1 MYSGLV
7 RICEVP
13 ITGGGSTSL
22 AYTLDSATKKY
33 AITFQSSESFTLA
46 KVAFKVQSKT
56 GSPTCSIRI
65 ETDDGSGRPS
75 GTLAWTNATITG
87 VAISATGWLSE
98 QSLTASGTVSPGTI
112 YHVVIAND
120 HGTPASNYFD
130 CNDQAIT
137 SQTNTGYG
145 IQQYLTS
152 LTASY
157 NGSAWAN
164 RYGPLFM
171 LSDSGGTTKVG
182 QPFEDTGIQTM
193 SNTTAYGVKFTAPL
207 SGSVVGVTLAS
218 LLNTGVG
225 DVTSKLY
232 DGSDNLLGTATF
244 KTGLGTIIG
253 GGRFSRWF
261 PFDSGA
267 VSITSGSTYRLV
279 FNDSGSADRL
289 EYATAPSSPDYRQI
303 APFAQ
308 AMQWTQGTTGS
319 WTDTPGKLPV
329 LFSLTVSSVSAG
341 SSGISNRI
349 IQATNIGTY

>member
-1 MYSGLV
+1 MYAGLTQ
-7 RICEVP
+7 ICTVP

-22 AYTLDSATKKY
+22 AYTLDSATKKC
-33 AITFQSSESFTLA
+33 AISFQPSESFTLA
-46 KVAFKVQSKT
+46 KVAFKVVSKT

-87 VAISATGWLSE
+87 VAISATGWQSE

-120 HGTPASNYFD
+120 AATPASNYFD
-130 CNDQAIT
+130 FNDQVIT
-137 SQTNTGYG
+137 SQITSGYG
-145 IQQYLTS
+145 CPQYLTS
-152 LTASY
+152 VTASY

-164 RYGPLFM
+164 RAGPIFM

-182 QPFEDTGIQTM
+182 QPFDNTGFQTM

-207 SGSVVGVTLAS
+207 SGSVAGVTLSS
-218 LLNTGVG
+218 LPNTGIG
-225 DVTSKLY
+225 DVTAKLY
-232 DGSDNLLGTATF
+232 DNSDTLLGTATF
-244 KTGLGTIIG
+244 KTGLNTLLS
-253 GGRFSRWF
+253 GRVLRWF

-267 VSITSGSTYRLV
+267 VSITSGSTYRVV
-279 FNDSGSADRL
+279 FNDSGSADRM
-289 EYATAPSSPDYRQI
+289 EYATAPSSPDYTQI

-319 WTDTPGKLPV
+319 WTDTPGKLPL

-341 SSGISNRI
+341 GNTTTI
-349 IQATNIGTY
+349 IKRPRRVM